1 MSLEL
6 FSQNLISTL
15 ASQNGIAEI
24 IDSGEYVAKI
34 SPQNLAKT
42 NELVLFD
49 VRVPSS
55 TKFYAEGFQMLSQT
69 EGTLENPVSIGRCPD
84 DRMPYEHNPSPN
96 FRTFYNFIVLELR
109 SRWVLLGFTSCFR
122 FSGLIRAYPD
132 GRIKISQDF
141 ENSAPN
147 FEGFYATEK
156 FCILESLTKQR
167 ALKKF
172 SDLIAKNHPPKKIE
186 CAPIGWCSWYR
197 YYADI
202 STALIMENL
211 REMKKN
217 PALSFVQI
225 DDGYQTHM
233 GDWLTFTEKFP
244 GGLAPLVKSIKTEG
258 KEPALWVAPFIAS
271 ADSELAREHREMLA
285 KDDSGNPLV
294 SEKLT
299 YGGWRDTP
307 WHALDF
313 TNQSSIEYIKKVFAY
328 YRHELGIKY
337 FKLDACYWGAIKGYR
352 FSNPNAT
359 RIENYRL
366 GMQAIHEA
374 CGEDTIILGCNAPM
388 WPSLGLC
395 HAMRVSDDIER
406 KRGRIMQLARETINR
421 IWMNESLYMID
432 PDCLCLNN
440 LGEQQAE
447 PGDYRV
453 HAATVILADGIL
465 MLGDG
470 LGELSQEKLELIEK
484 IIKIRLS
491 DKKLSCVGDNRFRIQ
506 NCDDSCLY
514 DVAINTCDQPMDIEL
529 GKGFA
534 DFFSGCEFPE
544 KITLSP
550 MDALI
555 AKAEKNQTR

>member
-1 MSLEL
+1 MGTEL

-15 ASQNGIAEI
+15 ASQNGFAEVR
-24 IDSGEYVAKI
+24 DSGEFLAKI
-34 SPQNLAKT
+34 EANSLSASR
-42 NELVLFD
+42 ELVLFD
-49 VRVPSS
+49 ILVPPS

-69 EGTLENPVSIGRCPD
+69 EGTLDNPVSIGRCPD
-84 DRMPYEHNPSPN
+84 DRMPYERNPAQD

-122 FSGLIRAYPD
+122 FTGIIRSYPD

-141 ENSAPN
+141 ENAAPN
-147 FEGFYATEK
+147 TDGFYKTEK
-156 FCILESLTKQR
+156 FCILESLTKQSV
-167 ALKKF
+167 LKKF
-172 SDLIAKNHPPKKIE
+172 SELICKNHPPKKIKK
-186 CAPIGWCSWYR
+186 APIGWCSWYR
-197 YYADI
+197 YYAGI
-202 STALIMENL
+202 STDLIMKNL
-211 REMKKN
+211 REMRKN

-244 GGLAPLVKSIKTEG
+244 GGLAPLVKSIKSEG

-307 WHALDF
+307 WHAIDF
-313 TNQSSIEYIKKVFAY
+313 TNQSSIEYIKKVFSY

-366 GMQAIHEA
+366 GMKAIHEA

-388 WPSLGLC
+388 WASLGLC

-406 KRGRIMQLARETINR
+406 KRGRIIQLARETINR

-440 LGEQQAE
+440 LGEQHAE
-447 PGDYRV
+447 PCDYRI
-453 HAATVILADGIL
+453 HSATVLLANGIL

-470 LGELSQEKLELIEK
+470 LAELAQEKLELIEK
-484 IIKIRLS
+484 IIEVRLA
-491 DKKLSCVGDNRFRIQ
+491 DKKISCVGDNRFRIQ
-506 NCDDSCLY
+506 ICGGSRLFE
-514 DVAINTCDQPMDIEL
+514 VAINLGGEPKDIEL
-529 GKGFA
+529 GNGYT
-534 DFFSGCEFPE
+534 DFFSGCELPK
-544 KITLSP
+544 KITLNP

-555 AKAEKNQTR
+555 AKAEK